1 MNKWSNKKSV
11 DLYKIDKWG
20 QGYFEVN
27 SKGNLCV
34 KPSPE
39 SPYKVD
45 LKRLIEEL
53 RSRKLHP
60 PVLIRVMDILKD
72 RLKTLSRCFNDS
84 IKELGYKGK
93 YYPLYPIKVNQQRT
107 VVEAML
113 KYGQSVGLGLEA
125 GSKAELLL
133 VLALTDNAATPIVCN
148 GYKDEEF
155 VELVG
160 MAHKMGKKIIPVIEN
175 YSEVET
181 FIRHYRKTGVM
192 PQLGVRLKL
201 FTKGAGKWAST
212 GGESSKFGLSV
223 PEMVNVI
230 DRLAE
235 EELLPQLKLLHFHIG
250 SQITDIQVVK
260 NALTEASRVFI
271 EMIKLGA
278 NLEYID
284 VGGGLG
290 VDYDGSSRETF
301 STINYAVSEYTN
313 DVVYRIQ
320 QVCDQHGVPHP
331 TIFSESGRFLAAHYS
346 LLITNIQTTG
356 RYELKAYSN
365 GQIQAESGP
374 IKEMLDLRSTINE
387 HNFLEAYH
395 DAIQYRQEVRNLFN
409 YGYISLRDLAGSENL
424 FNQIMESILE
434 EAEECD
440 SPPEELWEMARGQ
453 VDTYFANFSLFQ
465 SLPDSWA
472 IDQIF
477 PILPVHRLNEKP
489 LRKAVLVDLTCDSD
503 GKISEYIGD
512 EDENSFV
519 RLHAIEPGDHY
530 YVGIFMIGAYQETL
544 GELHNLF
551 GDTHS
556 VQIEILGNDHYR
568 LSNYTKGDSVKD
580 VLSYV
585 AYNAKELIARM
596 RAQIERAVERRKLT
610 LEESAQLMDQYEEG
624 MFGYTYFEE

>member
-1 MNKWSNKKSV
+1 MNKWSTKKSV
-11 DLYKIDKWG
+11 ELFKIEKWG

-27 SKGNLCV
+27 TKGNLCV
-34 KPSPE
+34 KPSPD

-45 LKRLIEEL
+45 LKRLIDEL
-53 RSRKLHP
+53 RSRKVQP

-72 RLKTLSRCFNDS
+72 RLKLLSRSFNDS

-93 YYPLYPIKVNQQRT
+93 YFPLYPIKVNQQRT

-113 KYGQSVGLGLEA
+113 KYGQNVGLGLEA

-133 VLALTDNAATPIVCN
+133 VLALTENINTPIVCN

-181 FIRHYRKTGVM
+181 FIRHYKKTGVM
-192 PQLGVRLKL
+192 PNLGIRLKL
-201 FTKGAGKWAST
+201 FTKGAGQWAST
-212 GGESSKFGLSV
+212 GGESSKFGLRV
-223 PEMVNVI
+223 PEVVNVI

-235 EELLPQLKLLHFHIG
+235 EDLLNHLKLLHFHIG
-250 SQITDIQVVK
+250 SQITDIKVVK

-290 VDYDGSSRETF
+290 VDYDGSARETF
-301 STINYAVSEYTN
+301 STINYTLQEYTN

-356 RYELKAYSN
+356 GYELKAYTK
-365 GQIQAESGP
+365 GQISAESGP
-374 IKEMLDLRSTINE
+374 LKEMIDLRTGVTEENY
-387 HNFLEAYH
+387 LEAYH

-409 YGYISLRDLAGSENL
+409 YGYVSLRDLAGSESL
-424 FNQIMESILE
+424 FSEIMEKILE
-434 EAEECD
+434 VAEEMEET
-440 SPPEELWEMARGQ
+440 PEELWELQQSQ

-472 IDQIF
+472 IDQVF
-477 PILPVHRLNEKP
+477 PIIPVHQLGQKP
-489 LRKAVLVDLTCDSD
+489 TRKAVLVDLTCDSD
-503 GKISEYIGD
+503 GKITDYIGD
-512 EDENSFV
+512 EEDNSFV
-519 RLHAIEPGDHY
+519 HLHEVQPGDQY

-556 VQIEILGNDHYR
+556 VQIEILGNDKYR
-568 LSNYTKGDSVKD
+568 LSNFTKGDSVKD
-580 VLSYV
+580 VLGYV
-585 AYNAKELIARM
+585 AYNAKELIGKM
-596 RAQIERAVERRKLT
+596 RAQIERAVERKKLT
-610 LEESAQLMDQYEEG
+610 LDESAHLMDQYEEG